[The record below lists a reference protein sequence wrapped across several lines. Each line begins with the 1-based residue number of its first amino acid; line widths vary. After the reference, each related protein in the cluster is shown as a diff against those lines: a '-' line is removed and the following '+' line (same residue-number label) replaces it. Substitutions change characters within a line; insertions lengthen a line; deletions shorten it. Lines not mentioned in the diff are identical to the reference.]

1 MVHEETASNDVT
13 DYTDWS
19 TYEGDGWYL
28 FFYARSEYFFGVCS
42 NLKCSIQ
49 NFFLCQQ
56 HRTRATFTQAI
67 LITPATAQCHQQPPR
82 NRKIMQVLVKTGPR
96 STLWSTFPLP
106 LVIQLQY
113 TQVKLRKMYK
123 FVSFSSFTGRFLDDL
138 CFWITCFCCCSASS
152 PRKLYDTR
160 DTSHSSVTQ
169 IDFDDDKYRRRPA
182 LSWFAQILK

>member
-1 MVHEETASNDVT
+1 
-13 DYTDWS
+13 
-19 TYEGDGWYL
+19 
-28 FFYARSEYFFGVCS
+28 
-42 NLKCSIQ
+42 
-49 NFFLCQQ
+49 
-56 HRTRATFTQAI
+56 
-67 LITPATAQCHQQPPR
+67 
-82 NRKIMQVLVKTGPR
+82 MQVLVKTGPR

-182 LSWFAQILK
+182 LSWFAQILKWVFWSVLCLLIFKKLWFLFIPVFPEIALVESGRLCHGNSGSSCCFLWEFWDSLHW